1 MHNKYL
7 KSNYNI
13 ENEYFEVLSYSG
25 CELIRQNP
33 PCFAQ
38 LPQEN
43 LKYLFRVNITLISLN
58 SRHTLME

>member
-13 ENEYFEVLSYSG
+13 ENEYFEVLSYYG
-25 CELIRQNP
+25 YELIRQNP

-38 LPQEN
+38 LPQDN
-43 LKYLFRVNITLISLN
+43 LKYYLDFIEFAPYPNGIA
-58 SRHTLME
+58 